1 MRSVLRASRALRQA
15 MPSTTTPAAPPHI
28 PRTKLTTNVVGLSV
42 HNEPLPTL
50 KHTLEATLSFVQRMP
65 QGAVYRR
72 SVEATTRERLNVL
85 AKFGREGSEADLELV
100 EREIGLGGIEEVMQ
114 IAEDEYRLAGK
125 MLEWKAWEELEV
137 TPAKDQWVQFKQTPS
152 TTMPDDLK

>member
-1 MRSVLRASRALRQA
+1 MRSVLRATRALRQA
-15 MPSTTTPAAPPHI
+15 MPSTTPAPMHI
-28 PRTKLTTNVVGLSV
+28 PRTKLTTNVVGLAV

-50 KHTLEATLSFVQRMP
+50 KHTLEATLSLVQQMP

-72 SVEATTRERLNVL
+72 SVEATTHDRLQVL
-85 AKFGREGSEADLELV
+85 DKLGGKGSETDLQLV
-100 EREIGLGGIEEVMQ
+100 EREIGLGAIEEVMQ
-114 IAEDEYRLAGK
+114 IAEDEYRLAAK